1 MYLYTELTSH
11 PLFIFPD
18 TTPFFPSSL
27 TLDEDAEKENCVPD
41 LSMDE
46 LLKMKAKAS
55 SRRNF
60 ALKQAERMFSFEE
73 RLTSNCLGKRGKK
86 QLDEK
91 KLETIRENTFKLCPL
106 ESHEDGV
113 KAWRECRKAIDEGGR
128 QLNFKARLQ
137 EKN

>member
-41 LSMDE
+41 LS
-46 LLKMKAKAS
+46 AS